1 MNCNPLASMSAV
13 ADRGTSRVRR
23 ASLHDITGDT
33 TSPPARQRQ
42 AEVPLVS
49 NSEDNGNIYF
59 ASEEVR
65 GISPGFSS
73 SLGTQRGLDA
83 SELNLQAKAT

>member
-13 ADRGTSRVRR
+13 ADCGTSRVRH
-23 ASLHDITGDT
+23 ASLYDITGDT

-49 NSEDNGNIYF
+49 NGEVNGNIYF

-65 GISPGFSS
+65 VFR
-73 SLGTQRGLDA
+73 QA
-83 SELNLQAKAT
+83 SHLALEHSVASMRLN